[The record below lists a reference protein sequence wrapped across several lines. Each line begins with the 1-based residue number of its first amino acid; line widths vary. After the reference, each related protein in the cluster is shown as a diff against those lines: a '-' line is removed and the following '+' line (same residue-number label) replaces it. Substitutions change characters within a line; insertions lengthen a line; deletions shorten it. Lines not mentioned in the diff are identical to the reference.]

1 MNRKI
6 AAHVTLMGF
15 AIPLILLVTL
25 LALAACTQPS
35 DSQTDLPIPA
45 TKAEV
50 PRVIAQRL
58 WQEIQD
64 GGDILIVDTRNED
77 AYAEEH
83 IEGAISVPSERIEA
97 GDWQPPE
104 GKQLVL
110 Y

>member
-1 MNRKI
+1 MKRKI
-6 AAHVTLMGF
+6 GAFGIF
-15 AIPLILLVTL
+15 IWFPISFTL
-25 LALAACTQPS
+25 LYILALTACTQSS
-35 DSQTDLPIPA
+35 DLQTEVPIPT

-64 GGDILIVDTRNED
+64 GSDILIVDTRNED

>member
-1 MNRKI
+1 MKRKI
-6 AAHVTLMGF
+6 GAFGIF
-15 AIPLILLVTL
+15 IWFPISFTL
-25 LALAACTQPS
+25 LY
-35 DSQTDLPIPA
+35 
-45 TKAEV
+45 
-50 PRVIAQRL
+50 VIAQRL

-64 GGDILIVDTRNED
+64 GSDILIVDTRNED